1 MTADADPMLA
11 TDLAGM
17 PLRTPVILAA
27 GTAGTLGEMADI
39 LDLSRVG
46 ALVTKSITPEPRAG
60 NAPWR
65 VAPLKAGMLNAIGLA
80 NPGIDAFAE
89 HHAPN
94 AAAIPTTVIG
104 SVAGFSVDDYCRV
117 AAEMDAIDA
126 LPAVEL
132 NVSCPNVKHGV
143 EIGADPTLLAELI
156 RAVRPL
162 LASTRLMVKLP
173 PVTTGTPHS
182 MVDLARACIDPDAL
196 LKSGGASPAGPNS
209 RPGCDAL
216 SLCNTTPGMAIDVRT
231 RRPRIGNGT
240 GGLSGPAVHNAI
252 VRLVHLVHT
261 QIARDTGTPIVG
273 IGGVMAWDDAAELI
287 LAGATAVEIGTALFA
302 DPAAPIK
309 VAKGL
314 RKWGSQQGV
323 TNLSELVGAVELT

>member
-1 MTADADPMLA
+1 MPTAPAEQADPMLA
-11 TDLAGM
+11 TDLAGI
-17 PLRTPVILAA
+17 PLRTPVVLAA

-39 LDLSRVG
+39 LDLSKVG
-46 ALVTKSITPEPRAG
+46 GLVTKSITPERREG

-80 NPGIDAFAE
+80 NPGIDQFVS
-89 HHAPN
+89 HYAPN
-94 AAAIPTTVIG
+94 AEAIPTTVIG
-104 SVAGFSVDDYCRV
+104 SVAGFSIDDYQRV
-117 AAEMDAIDA
+117 AAEMDAIESI
-126 LPAVEL
+126 PAVEL

-156 RAVRPL
+156 REVRPL
-162 LASTRLMVKLP
+162 LPNTRLIVKLP
-173 PVTTGTPHS
+173 PVTTGTPHTIT
-182 MVDLARACIDPDAL
+182 DLARACIEPG
-196 LKSGGASPAGPNS
+196 SSPAGPNA

-231 RRPRIGNGT
+231 RKPRIGNGT

-261 QIARDTGTPIVG
+261 QIARDTETPIVG

-287 LAGATAVEIGTALFA
+287 LAGATVIEVGTALFA

-309 VAKGL
+309 IARGL
-314 RKWGSQQGV
+314 RKWGTQQGAA
-323 TNLSELVGAVELT
+323 NLRELVGAVQFG

>member
-1 MTADADPMLA
+1 MTPTADHILA
-11 TDLAGM
+11 TDLAGL

-46 ALVTKSITPEPRAG
+46 ALVTKSITPEPREG

-80 NPGIDAFAE
+80 NPGIDAFIN
-89 HHAPN
+89 HYAPN
-94 AAAIPTTVIG
+94 AASIPTTVIG
-104 SVAGFSVDDYCRV
+104 SIAGFSIDDYRRV
-117 AAEMDAIDA
+117 AAEMDAIESI
-126 LPAVEL
+126 PAVEL

-143 EIGADPTLLAELI
+143 EIGADPKLLAELI
-156 RAVRPL
+156 REVRPL
-162 LASTRLMVKLP
+162 LPNTRLIVKLP
-173 PVTTGTPHS
+173 PVTTGTPHTI
-182 MVDLARACIDPDAL
+182 VDLARACIDPGEGTQA
-196 LKSGGASPAGPNS
+196 AGPNT

-231 RRPRIGNGT
+231 RKPKIGNGT

-261 QIARDTGTPIVG
+261 QIARETDTPIVG
-273 IGGVMAWDDAAELI
+273 IGGVMTWDDAAELI
-287 LAGATAVEIGTALFA
+287 LAGATAIEVGTALFA
-302 DPAAPIK
+302 NPAAPIK
-309 VAKGL
+309 IAKGL
-314 RKWGSQQGV
+314 KKWGTQQGV
-323 TNLSELVGAVELT
+323 TRLSELVGAVEVGD